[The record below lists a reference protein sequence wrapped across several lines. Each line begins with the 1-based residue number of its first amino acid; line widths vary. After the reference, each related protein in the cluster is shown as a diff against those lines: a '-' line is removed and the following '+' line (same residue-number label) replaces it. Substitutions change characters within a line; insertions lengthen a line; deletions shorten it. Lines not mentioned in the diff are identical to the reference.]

1 MEGGSA
7 GTGGV
12 VRIASRGSQLA
23 LWQTRAVEQAIRAAS
38 PGVEVRV
45 RVIRTTG
52 DNVQDVPLA
61 KIGDK
66 GLFTKELDAALLSG
80 EADLAV
86 HSLKDVPT
94 RVPDGLEIVAVGR
107 REDPR
112 DVILLP
118 PGHAGSLADLPAGAR
133 VGTSSLRR
141 RAQLCAARADLEVL
155 DLRGNLNTRLA
166 KLDRGDYDAIVLAA
180 AGVLRL
186 GWEARIAA
194 YLDPA
199 EWLPAVG
206 QGALGVVAR
215 SGDER
220 IRSLLADF
228 HDPLTAACTAA
239 ERAFLAALEG
249 GCQIPIGALATLSD
263 EGLTLHGLVAD
274 VDGADV
280 LRDSVFVAGDAW
292 TAASAE
298 AGRDLAARMLELGAG
313 EVLARVR
320 GESPRVPEP
329 AAP

>member
-1 MEGGSA
+1 M
-7 GTGGV
+7 

-23 LWQTRAVEQAIRAAS
+23 LWQTRAVEAAIRAAQ
-38 PGVEVRV
+38 PGIEVEI

-66 GLFTKELDAALLSG
+66 GLFTKELDVALLSG

-94 RVPDGLEIVAVGR
+94 RVPEGLEIVAVGR

-112 DVILLP
+112 DVLLLP
-118 PGHAGSLADLPAGAR
+118 PGATGTLATLAAGAR

-141 RAQLCAARADLEVL
+141 RAQLCAVRPDLDVV

-166 KLDRGDYDAIVLAA
+166 KLDRGDYDAIILAA
-180 AGVLRL
+180 AGVIRL
-186 GWEARIAA
+186 GWEDRIAA

-220 IRSLLADF
+220 IRALLAGF

-249 GCQIPIGALATLSD
+249 GCQIPIGALATLDD

-274 VDGADV
+274 VDGEEV

-292 TAASAE
+292 TAASAA
-298 AGRDLAARMLELGAG
+298 AGRGLAARMLELGAG